1 MQERKQ
7 YQTAIKDDN
16 ETERKQY
23 QTAIKDDNETE
34 RDKYTTGKMKD
45 AKGLI
50 DGIGELVS
58 QEKKADSYSQHSAQ

>member
-1 MQERKQ
+1 MQ
-7 YQTAIKDDN
+7 
-16 ETERKQY
+16 ERKQY